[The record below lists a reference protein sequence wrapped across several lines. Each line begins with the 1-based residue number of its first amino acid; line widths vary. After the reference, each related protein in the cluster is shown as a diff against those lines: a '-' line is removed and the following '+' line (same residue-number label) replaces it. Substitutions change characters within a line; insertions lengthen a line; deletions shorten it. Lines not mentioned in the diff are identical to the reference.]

1 MQNRS
6 LSCVP
11 YAKVSPMNLDLTRL
25 REALKNCTCRLP
37 ALPPSAQAFL
47 GCELLREEARAQ
59 LWIADSLQGLEKLF
73 DSFRTLCPQANLF
86 TLPPFDAKDM
96 ETQSE
101 RLKTLSFLQRD
112 GGVAS
117 SFVLITTFQTLDEK
131 FPMIGN
137 ALLLNRG
144 EQISP
149 DELFQ
154 TLEKQAYTLDVEI
167 YEKGFAARRG
177 GIIDVWPP
185 TSELPVRIEFFGDEI
200 DSLRTFEPDTQRSVE
215 KIEQVEIFPLN
226 AKGDAALAEL
236 LPDNV
241 LKIIVGQASL
251 YTESLCSTRSR
262 IREARPT
269 NIIEIGEVTTDVID
283 IDLGF
288 YETNL
293 KPVGGLHRPEAAE
306 QQRKAFFHT
315 LKGMVSNEWKI
326 DIYMETPG
334 AAERL
339 REAYLGRDGSP
350 SRPRSARRADPTINL
365 HVGLLHGSFISK
377 HRKHIVITEADIY
390 GYQPKTAHVRRG
402 EKTAKSTGVRVAEW
416 TDIQPGELVVHV
428 DHGIGK
434 YMGLMEMEMA
444 GRRQEMLLIEYAEGA
459 RIYLPT
465 GQAHLLTR
473 YVGMGNSAPA
483 LHHLKGQRWQNER
496 ASAQSAIEDLAAT
509 LLETQ
514 AARALKKGRACGSDT
529 HWQSEFENSFPY
541 METPDQLTAI
551 KAVKA
556 DLESAQPMDRLICGD
571 AGYGKTEVAMRAAF
585 KMVMEG
591 RQVALLVPTTI
602 LAQQHF
608 DTFTE
613 RMAAFPMRVEMLS
626 RFRTRHEQNETIQ
639 RLREGET
646 QIVIGTHRL
655 VSKDVQFKDLGLVI
669 IDEEQRFGV
678 RAKEHL
684 KQLRKQVDV
693 ITLSATPIPRTLYM
707 SLTGARDMSTIQTP
721 PQERQPVETI
731 VLEYHDDIVRE
742 AIRHELARDGQ
753 VFYLHNRVQT
763 IGKIEAKVKELV
775 PEARVEYAHGQMSE
789 RELSEVMHRFVR
801 GLFDVLICTTIVE
814 SGVDIPRVNTILIDR
829 ADRFGLADLYQLR
842 GRVGRARHKAY
853 AFLLLPPGG
862 SLSDDS
868 RKRIEALK
876 RYTGHGTGF
885 RIAMRD
891 LEIRGAGNLL
901 GAQQSGHIAA
911 IGFDLYC
918 QLLKRSVAKLQ
929 GKKVPPIIDASV
941 DLDFLNRSP
950 SSPKAGR
957 MPAVRIAGSLPAQD
971 GENSAFIP
979 YSYVDDENLRVK
991 LYGRIASLAT
1001 ESEVREL
1008 KKEFAD
1014 RFGALPVAV
1023 KNLFEIARIRI
1034 AAAQVG
1040 VQSVRVSEERIILMR
1055 NGEAIMPE
1063 SRYPRLKARTTS
1075 TRLNEILE
1083 LIKKLNS

>member
-6 LSCVP
+6 PHLAPHGKFTAMSF
-11 YAKVSPMNLDLTRL
+11 DLTTL
-25 REALKNCTCRLP
+25 HTALGKGECRLP

-47 GCELLREEARAQ
+47 GCELLRQESRPQ
-59 LWIADSLQGLEKLF
+59 LWIVDHLQTLEKLV
-73 DSFRTLCPQANLF
+73 DSFRTLCPQAALL
-86 TLPPFDAKDM
+86 TLPPFDDKDM
-96 ETQSE
+96 EAQSA
-101 RLKTLSFLQRD
+101 RLKTLAFLQRKPKD
-112 GGVAS
+112 ARN
-117 SFVLITTFQTLDEK
+117 FCLITTFQSLEEK
-131 FPMIGN
+131 LPNIGN
-137 ALLLNRG
+137 ALVLKCGASVN
-144 EQISP
+144 P
-149 DELFQ
+149 DKLFQ
-154 TLEKQAYTLDVEI
+154 TLEKKGYTLDAEI

-185 TSELPVRIEFFGDEI
+185 TSEFPVRIEFFGDEI
-200 DSLRTFEPDTQRSVE
+200 ESLRTFDPDTQRSVE
-215 KIEQVEIFPLN
+215 KIEGAEIFPLN
-226 AKGDAALAEL
+226 AKGNTTLAEL
-236 LPDNV
+236 LPENT
-241 LKIIVGQASL
+241 LRI
-251 YTESLCSTRSR
+251 CSGVEDQCD
-262 IREARPT
+262 IQ
-269 NIIEIGEVTTDVID
+269 IGCVTSDVID

-293 KPVGGLHRPEAAE
+293 KPVSGLHRPEAAE
-306 QQRKAFFHT
+306 QQRKIFFKT
-315 LKGMVSNEWKI
+315 LEKMISEGWTLDV
-326 DIYMETPG
+326 YMETQG
-334 AAERL
+334 SLDRL
-339 REAYLGRDGSP
+339 REAYSTT
-350 SRPRSARRADPTINL
+350 ANL
-365 HVGLLHGSFISK
+365 HVGLLHGSFIGK
-377 HRKHIVITEADIY
+377 EQKRIVITEADIY

-402 EKTAKSTGVRVAEW
+402 EKAIKATGTRIAEW

-434 YMGLMEMEMA
+434 YMGLVEMEMS
-444 GRRQEMLLIEYAEGA
+444 GRRQEMLLIEYADSA
-459 RIYLPT
+459 RIYLPIS
-465 GQAHLLTR
+465 QAHLLTR
-473 YVGMGNSAPA
+473 YVGMGNAAPA
-483 LHHLKGQRWQNER
+483 LHSLKGHRWQNER
-496 ASAQSAIEDLAAT
+496 ASAQSAIEDLAAK

-514 AARALKKGRACGSDT
+514 AARELKKGRACGPDT
-529 HWQSEFENSFPY
+529 HWQQEFENSFPY

-556 DLESAQPMDRLICGD
+556 DLESPLPMDRLICGD

-613 RMAAFPMRVEMLS
+613 RMAAFPVRVEMLS
-626 RFRTRHEQNETIQ
+626 RFRTHHEQNQTIQ
-639 RLREGET
+639 RLREGEVH
-646 QIVIGTHRL
+646 IVIGTHRL
-655 VSKDVQFKDLGLVI
+655 VSSDVQFKDLGLVI

-678 RAKEHL
+678 RTKEHL
-684 KQLRKQVDV
+684 KQLRQQVDV
-693 ITLSATPIPRTLYM
+693 LTLSATPIPRTLYM
-707 SLTGARDMSTIQTP
+707 SLTGSRDMSTIQTP
-721 PQERQPVETI
+721 PQERQPIETI

-763 IGKIEAKVKELV
+763 IGKIAAKIKKLV
-775 PEARVEYAHGQMSE
+775 PEARIEFAHGQMHE
-789 RELSEVMHRFVR
+789 QELSEVMHRFVR

-814 SGVDIPRVNTILIDR
+814 SGVDIPRVNTILIDH

-868 RKRIEALK
+868 RKRIESLK

-941 DLDFLNRSP
+941 DLDFLDRSP
-950 SSPKAGR
+950 SLGTADN
-957 MPAVRIAGSLPAQD
+957 A
-971 GENSAFIP
+971 AFIP
-979 YSYVDDENLRVK
+979 YSYVDDENMRVK
-991 LYGRIASLAT
+991 LYGRLASLAT

-1008 KKEFAD
+1008 TKEFAD

-1034 AAAQVG
+1034 AAAQAG
-1040 VQSVRVSEERIILMR
+1040 VQSVRASEGRLIVIR
-1055 NGEAIMPE
+1055 NGEAIMPDG
-1063 SRYPRLKARTTS
+1063 RYPRLKARTAAA
-1075 TRLNEILE
+1075 RLKEILV
-1083 LIKKLNS
+1083 LIKRMKS

>member
-1 MQNRS
+1 MD
-6 LSCVP
+6 
-11 YAKVSPMNLDLTRL
+11 LDLTAL
-25 REALKNCTCRLP
+25 REALKSGTCKLP

-47 GCELLREEARAQ
+47 GCHLPQPQ
-59 LWIADSLQGLEKLF
+59 LWVVDHSRTLGKLADCFRTFSGSRKKNILIFQGLKN
-73 DSFRTLCPQANLF
+73 Q
-86 TLPPFDAKDM
+86 DM
-96 ETQSE
+96 ELVGES
-101 RLKTLSFLQRD
+101 LKTLQHLQNRSAEPFILLT
-112 GGVAS
+112 V
-117 SFVLITTFQTLDEK
+117 FQCLEEK
-131 FPMIGN
+131 FPNIGS
-137 ALLLNRG
+137 ALVLKRG
-144 EQISP
+144 EKINP
-149 DELFQ
+149 DELFK
-154 TLEKQAYTLDVEI
+154 TLENQGYTLDVEI

-177 GIIDVWPP
+177 GIIDVWSP
-185 TSELPVRIEFFGDEI
+185 TCDLPVRVEFFGNEI

-226 AKGDAALAEL
+226 AKGNITLAEL
-236 LPDNV
+236 LPDDV

-269 NIIEIGEVTTDVID
+269 NIIEIGCVTSDVVD

-293 KPVGGLHRPEAAE
+293 KPVTELHRPEAAE
-306 QQRKAFFHT
+306 QQRKHFFQS
-315 LKGMVSNEWKI
+315 LEKMISNHWKV
-326 DIYMETPG
+326 DIYLETPG
-334 AAERL
+334 ALQRL
-339 REAYLGRDGSP
+339 KEAYQTT
-350 SRPRSARRADPTINL
+350 ANL
-365 HVGLLHGSFISK
+365 HVGLLHGSFICK
-377 HRKHIVITEADIY
+377 EQKHIVITEADIY

-402 EKTAKSTGVRVAEW
+402 EKSAKAVGTRVAEW

-434 YMGLMEMEMA
+434 YMGLVEMEMS
-444 GRRQEMLLIEYAEGA
+444 GRRQEMLLVEYAESA

-496 ASAQSAIEDLAAT
+496 ASAQSAIEDLAAK

-514 AARALKKGRACGSDT
+514 AARALKKGQACGLDT
-529 HWQSEFENSFPY
+529 HWQNEFENSFPY

-591 RQVALLVPTTI
+591 RQVAVLVPTTI

-613 RMAAFPMRVEMLS
+613 RMAAFPVVVEMLS
-626 RFRTRHEQNETIQ
+626 RFRTHHEQNVTIQ
-639 RLREGET
+639 RLREGSAH
-646 QIVIGTHRL
+646 IVIGTHRL
-655 VSKDVQFKDLGLVI
+655 VSSDVQFKDLGLVI

-684 KQLRKQVDV
+684 KQLRQQVDV
-693 ITLSATPIPRTLYM
+693 LTLSATPIPRTLYM
-707 SLTGARDMSTIQTP
+707 SLTGSRDMSTIQTP
-721 PQERQPVETI
+721 PQERQPIETI

-742 AIRHELARDGQ
+742 AILHELARDGQ

-763 IGKIEAKVKELV
+763 IGKIAAKVKKLV
-775 PEARVEYAHGQMSE
+775 PEARVEFAHGQMSE
-789 RELSEVMHRFVR
+789 KELSEVMHRFVR
-801 GLFDVLICTTIVE
+801 GEFNVLICTTIVE
-814 SGVDIPRVNTILIDR
+814 SGVDIPRVNTILIDH

-941 DLDFLNRSP
+941 DLDFLDRSP
-950 SSPKAGR
+950 SLGTADN
-957 MPAVRIAGSLPAQD
+957 A
-971 GENSAFIP
+971 AFIP
-979 YSYVDDENLRVK
+979 YSYVDDENMRVK
-991 LYGRIASLAT
+991 LYGQIASLAT

-1014 RFGALPVAV
+1014 RFGKLPTAV

-1040 VQSVRVSEERIILMR
+1040 VQSVRISEERIILMR
-1055 NGEAIMPE
+1055 NGGAVMPDG
-1063 SRYPRLKARTTS
+1063 RYPRLKARTATS
-1075 TRLNEILE
+1075 RLNEILT
-1083 LIKKLNS
+1083 LLKTLKT

>member
-1 MQNRS
+1 
-6 LSCVP
+6 
-11 YAKVSPMNLDLTRL
+11 MNLDLTRL
-25 REALKNCTCRLP
+25 RAALEKEVCRLP

-47 GCELLREEARAQ
+47 GCELLREEPRAQ
-59 LWIADSLQGLEKLF
+59 LWIADGFQGLEKLA
-73 DSFRTLCPQANLF
+73 DSFRTLCPRTVLL
-86 TLPPFDAKDM
+86 TLPPFDGKDM
-96 ETQSE
+96 EMQSE
-101 RLKTLSFLQRD
+101 RLKTLAFLQSKKKR
-112 GGVAS
+112 AET
-117 SFVLITTFQTLDEK
+117 FCLITTFQTLKEK
-131 FPMIGN
+131 LPTLGN
-137 ALLLNRG
+137 VLTLKCGSTAN
-144 EQISP
+144 P

-154 TLEKQAYTLDVEI
+154 TLEKQGYTLDVEI

-185 TSELPVRIEFFGDEI
+185 TAPLPVRIEFFGNEI
-200 DSLRTFEPDTQRSVE
+200 ESLRTFDPDTQRSVE
-215 KIEQVEIFPLN
+215 KIDAVEIFPLN
-226 AKGDAALAEL
+226 AKGDATLAEL
-236 LPDNV
+236 LPETTLRIYSNV
-241 LKIIVGQASL
+241 EAASL
-251 YTESLCSTRSR
+251 PLMQRL
-262 IREARPT
+262 EAAAT
-269 NIIEIGEVTTDVID
+269 IQIGCITSDVLD

-293 KPVGGLHRPEAAE
+293 KPVSELHRPDMAE
-306 QQRKAFFHT
+306 QQRKTFFQT
-315 LKGMVSNEWKI
+315 LEKMVSDDWKI

-339 REAYLGRDGSP
+339 REAYLPPATCHLPLR
-350 SRPRSARRADPTINL
+350 L

-377 HRKHIVITEADIY
+377 LRKHIVITEADIY

-402 EKTAKSTGVRVAEW
+402 EKAAKSAGIRVAEW

-444 GRRQEMLLIEYAEGA
+444 GRRQEMLLIEYAESA

-465 GQAHLLTR
+465 SQAHLLTR

-514 AARALKKGRACGSDT
+514 AARALKKGRACGADT

-556 DLESAQPMDRLICGD
+556 DLESPQPMDRLICGD

-613 RMAAFPMRVEMLS
+613 RVAAFPVRVEMLS

-655 VSKDVQFKDLGLVI
+655 VSSDVQFKDLGLVI

-693 ITLSATPIPRTLYM
+693 MTLSATPIPRTLYM

-891 LEIRGAGNLL
+891 LKIRGAGNLL

-929 GKKVPPIIDASV
+929 GKKVPPIIDASI
-941 DLDFLNRSP
+941 DLDFLDRSP
-950 SSPKAGR
+950 AG
-957 MPAVRIAGSLPAQD
+957 GLT
-971 GENSAFIP
+971 ENSAFIP
-979 YSYVDDENLRVK
+979 YNYVDDENLRVK

-1001 ESEVREL
+1001 EGEVREL

-1014 RFGALPVAV
+1014 RFGALPAAV

-1034 AAAQVG
+1034 AAAQGG

-1063 SRYPRLKARTTS
+1063 GRYPRLKARTTAS
-1075 TRLNEILE
+1075 RLKELLE
-1083 LIKKLNS
+1083 LIRKMHS

>member
-1 MQNRS
+1 MDFDIT
-6 LSCVP
+6 
-11 YAKVSPMNLDLTRL
+11 AL
-25 REALKNCTCRLP
+25 REALKSGTCKLP
-37 ALPPSAQAFL
+37 SLPPSAQAFL
-47 GCELLREEARAQ
+47 GCRLSQSQ
-59 LWIADSLQGLEKLF
+59 LWIADSFHPSEAREAPHTRGNDRRERQTLEKLADSFRVFSKVWKKQILVFQGLE
-73 DSFRTLCPQANLF
+73 TG
-86 TLPPFDAKDM
+86 DM
-96 ETQSE
+96 EITGES
-101 RLKTLSFLQRD
+101 LKALQFLQNNSD
-112 GGVAS
+112 KP
-117 SFVLITTFQTLDEK
+117 FVLLTLKDAATQLL
-131 FPMIGN
+131 PNIGSP
-137 ALLLNRG
+137 LMLKRG
-144 EQISP
+144 DAVNP

-154 TLEKQAYTLDVEI
+154 TLEKQGYTLDVEI

-177 GIIDVWPP
+177 GIIDIWPP
-185 TSELPVRIEFFGDEI
+185 SSELPVRIEFFGNEI
-200 DSLRTFEPDTQRSVE
+200 DSLRTFETDTQRSVE

-226 AKGDAALAEL
+226 AKGNLTLSEL
-236 LPDNV
+236 LPENILRIFSNV
-241 LKIIVGQASL
+241 EAASL
-251 YTESLCSTRSR
+251 PLLQRQDAAAT
-262 IREARPT
+262 IQ
-269 NIIEIGEVTTDVID
+269 IGCVTTDAID
-283 IDLGF
+283 ISLSA

-293 KPVGGLHRPEAAE
+293 KPVSELHRPEAAE
-306 QQRKAFFHT
+306 RQRKLFFQT
-315 LKGMVSNEWKI
+315 LEKMASDEWQI

-334 AAERL
+334 SAERL
-339 REAYLGRDGSP
+339 REAYFPKAQSLKSKV
-350 SRPRSARRADPTINL
+350 SL
-365 HVGLLHGSFISK
+365 HIGLLHGSFISK
-377 HRKHIVITEADIY
+377 HRKHLVITEADIY
-390 GYQPKTAHVRRG
+390 GYQPKTAHMRRG
-402 EKTAKSTGVRVAEW
+402 EKSAKTAGTRVAEW

-434 YMGLMEMEMA
+434 YMGLVEMEMS
-444 GRRQEMLLIEYAEGA
+444 GRRQEMLLIEYADEA

-465 GQAHLLTR
+465 SQAHLLTR
-473 YVGMGNSAPA
+473 YVGMGNAAPA
-483 LHHLKGQRWQNER
+483 LHSLKGHRWQNDR
-496 ASAQSAIEDLAAT
+496 ASAQSAIEDLAAK

-514 AARALKKGRACGSDT
+514 AARELKKGRACEPDT
-529 HWQSEFENSFPY
+529 HWQQEFENSFPY

-556 DLESAQPMDRLICGD
+556 DLESPLPMDRLICGD

-608 DTFTE
+608 DTFSE
-613 RMAAFPMRVEMLS
+613 RMAAFPVCVEMLS
-626 RFRTRHEQNETIQ
+626 RFRTHHEQNETIQ
-639 RLREGET
+639 RLREGEVH
-646 QIVIGTHRL
+646 IVIGTHRL

-684 KQLRKQVDV
+684 KQLRKEVDV
-693 ITLSATPIPRTLYM
+693 LTLSATPIPRTLYM

-731 VLEYHDDIVRE
+731 VLEYHDEIISE
-742 AIRHELARDGQ
+742 AIRHELARGGQ

-763 IGKIEAKVKELV
+763 IGNIEKNVRALV

-789 RELSEVMHRFVR
+789 QELSEVMHRFVR

-814 SGVDIPRVNTILIDR
+814 SGVDIPNCNTIIIDR

-842 GRVGRARHKAY
+842 GRVGRAQKKAY

-862 SLSDDS
+862 VLTDDS

-876 RYTGHGTGF
+876 KYTGHGTGF

-918 QLLKRSVAKLQ
+918 QLLKRSVARLQ
-929 GKKVPPIIDASV
+929 GKKVPPLIDAAV
-941 DLDFLNRSP
+941 ELDFLDRSP
-950 SSPKAGR
+950 AHG
-957 MPAVRIAGSLPAQD
+957 AT
-971 GENSAFIP
+971 ENAAFIP
-979 YSYVDDENLRVK
+979 YSYVDEENLRVK
-991 LYGRIASLAT
+991 LYGRISSLAT

-1014 RFGALPVAV
+1014 RFGKLPVAV

-1040 VQSVRVSEERIILMR
+1040 VQSIRASEGRLIMLR
-1055 NGEAIMPE
+1055 NGEAIMPGG
-1063 SRYPRLKARTTS
+1063 RYPRLKARTTA
-1075 TRLNEILE
+1075 TRLKEILE
-1083 LIKKLNS
+1083 LLKGIQRS

>member
-1 MQNRS
+1 MQNCS
-6 LSCVP
+6 LAHVP
-11 YAKVSPMNLDLTRL
+11 YAKVSLMDLDLTRL
-25 REALKNCTCRLP
+25 REALKNGTCRLP

-47 GCELLREEARAQ
+47 GCELLDEKHAAQ
-59 LWIADSLQGLEKLF
+59 LWVADHLQTLEKLA
-73 DSFRTLCPQANLF
+73 DSFRTLCPQATLL
-86 TLPPFDAKDM
+86 TLPPFDSKDM
-96 ETQSE
+96 GAQSE
-101 RLKTLSFLQRD
+101 RWKTLSFLSGRN
-112 GGVAS
+112 GSPSRPSIFIV
-117 SFVLITTFQTLDEK
+117 ITTFQTLGEK
-131 FPMIGN
+131 LPRIGN
-137 ALLLNRG
+137 ALVLKRRKN
-144 EQISP
+144 ISP
-149 DELFQ
+149 DELFK
-154 TLEKQAYTLDVEI
+154 TLEKQGYTLDVEI

-185 TSELPVRIEFFGDEI
+185 TALLPVRIEFSGDEI
-200 DSLRTFEPDTQRSVE
+200 ESLRTFDPDTQCSVE
-215 KIEQVEIFPLN
+215 KIDQVEIFPLN
-226 AKGDAALAEL
+226 AKGDTHLAEL
-236 LPDNV
+236 LPGNTICIFSNV
-241 LKIIVGQASL
+241 EAASCHWPARL
-251 YTESLCSTRSR
+251 
-262 IREARPT
+262 EATPT
-269 NIIEIGEVTTDVID
+269 LNIGCITSDVLD

-306 QQRKAFFHT
+306 QQRKLFFQT
-315 LKGMVSNEWKI
+315 LEKMVSNGWKI
-326 DIYMETPG
+326 DIYMETSG

-339 REAYLGRDGSP
+339 REAYLGRDSSP
-350 SRPRSARRADPTINL
+350 SCPRRSRRDRPTIEL
-365 HVGLLHGSFISK
+365 HVGLLHGSFHSK
-377 HRKHIVITEADIY
+377 QQKHIVITEADIY
-390 GYQPKTAHVRRG
+390 GYQPKTTHVRRG
-402 EKTAKSTGVRVAEW
+402 ERAAKSAGVRVAEW

-444 GRRQEMLLIEYAEGA
+444 GRRQEMLLIEYAEDA

-483 LHHLKGQRWQNER
+483 LHHLKGRRWQNER
-496 ASAQSAIEDLAAT
+496 AAALTAIEDLAAA

-514 AARALKKGRACGSDT
+514 ATRALKKGLPCGADT

-556 DLESAQPMDRLICGD
+556 DLESPQPMDRLICGD

-613 RMAAFPMRVEMLS
+613 RMAAFPVRVEMLS
-626 RFRTRHEQNETIQ
+626 RFRTRQEQNETIR

-655 VSKDVQFKDLGLVI
+655 VSSDVQFKDLGLVI

-693 ITLSATPIPRTLYM
+693 MTLSATPIPRTLYM

-742 AIRHELARDGQ
+742 AIRHELAREGQ

-763 IGKIEAKVKELV
+763 IGKVEAKVKGLV

-941 DLDFLNRSP
+941 DLDFLDRSP
-950 SSPKAGR
+950 AG
-957 MPAVRIAGSLPAQD
+957 GLT
-971 GENSAFIP
+971 ENAAFIP
-979 YSYVDDENLRVK
+979 YNYVDDENLRVK

-1001 ESEVREL
+1001 EGEVREL

-1014 RFGALPVAV
+1014 RFGKLPTAV

-1034 AAAQVG
+1034 AAAQNG

-1063 SRYPRLKARTTS
+1063 GRYPRLKARTIAS
-1075 TRLNEILE
+1075 QLKEILE

>member
-1 MQNRS
+1 ME
-6 LSCVP
+6 
-11 YAKVSPMNLDLTRL
+11 LDLTAVRN
-25 REALKNCTCRLP
+25 ALKSGTCKLP
-37 ALPPSAQAFL
+37 SLPPSAQAFL
-47 GCELLREEARAQ
+47 GCQLSQSQ
-59 LWIADSLQGLEKLF
+59 LWIVDHFQSLEKMADSFRVFSKHWKKQILIFQGLEN
-73 DSFRTLCPQANLF
+73 QG
-86 TLPPFDAKDM
+86 M
-96 ETQSE
+96 ELVGES
-101 RLKTLSFLQRD
+101 LKTLQFLQNHPNEP
-112 GGVAS
+112 
-117 SFVLITTFQTLDEK
+117 FILLTLFQCLEK
-131 FPMIGN
+131 KVPDIGK
-137 ALLLNRG
+137 ALLLKTG
-144 EQISP
+144 SECPP
-149 DELFQ
+149 DHFFQ
-154 TLEKQAYTLDVEI
+154 SLGKMGYTLDVEI

-185 TSELPVRIEFFGDEI
+185 TSALPVRIEFSGDEI
-200 DSLRTFEPDTQRSVE
+200 DSLRTFETDTQRSVE
-215 KIEQVEIFPLN
+215 KIESVEIFPLN
-226 AKGDAALAEL
+226 ATGDITLAEL
-236 LPDNV
+236 LPENT
-241 LKIIVGQASL
+241 LRI
-251 YTESLCSTRSR
+251 CSGV
-262 IREARPT
+262 EAACD
-269 NIIEIGEVTTDVID
+269 IQIGCVTSDVID

-293 KPVGGLHRPEAAE
+293 KPVSELHRPDMAE
-306 QQRKAFFHT
+306 QQRNLFFQT
-315 LKGMVSNEWKI
+315 LKKMTGDGWRV

-339 REAYLGRDGSP
+339 REAYLPEVRKQGAGIR
-350 SRPRSARRADPTINL
+350 IL
-365 HVGLLHGSFISK
+365 IGLLHGSFISK
-377 HRKHIVITEADIY
+377 QQKHIVITEADIY
-390 GYQPKTAHVRRG
+390 GYQPKTEHVRRG
-402 EKTAKSTGVRVAEW
+402 EKISKAAGVRIAEW
-416 TDIQPGELVVHV
+416 TDIQPGELVVHA

-434 YMGLMEMEMA
+434 YMGLVEMEMA
-444 GRRQEMLLIEYAEGA
+444 GRRQEMLLIEYADSA

-465 GQAHLLTR
+465 SQAHLLTR
-473 YVGMGNSAPA
+473 YVGMGNASPA
-483 LHHLKGQRWQNER
+483 LHSLKGHRWQNER
-496 ASAQSAIEDLAAT
+496 ASAQSAIEDLAAK

-514 AARALKKGRACGSDT
+514 AARALKKGRACGPDT

-541 METPDQLTAI
+541 METPDQLSAI

-556 DLESAQPMDRLICGD
+556 DLESPLPMDRLICGD

-613 RMAAFPMRVEMLS
+613 RMAAFPVRVEMLS
-626 RFRTRHEQNETIQ
+626 RFRTHHEQNQTIQ
-639 RLREGET
+639 RLRGGEAH
-646 QIVIGTHRL
+646 IVIGTHRL

-693 ITLSATPIPRTLYM
+693 LTLSATPIPRTLYM

-731 VLEYHDDIVRE
+731 VLEYHDEIITE

-763 IGKIEAKVKELV
+763 IGKVAANVGKLV
-775 PEARVEYAHGQMSE
+775 PEARIEYAHGQMGE
-789 RELSEVMHRFVR
+789 KELSDVMHRFVR

-814 SGVDIPRVNTILIDR
+814 SGVDIPRVNTIIIDH

-842 GRVGRARHKAY
+842 GRVGRARQKAY
-853 AFLLLPPGG
+853 AFLLLPSGG
-862 SLSDDS
+862 VLTDDS

-918 QLLKRSVAKLQ
+918 QLLKRSISKLQ
-929 GKKVPPIIDASV
+929 GKKVPPIIDAAV

-950 SSPKAGR
+950 SAQGEGTRPTACGDSVGRVPSP
-957 MPAVRIAGSLPAQD
+957 
-971 GENSAFIP
+971 GESGAYIP
-979 YSYVDDENLRVK
+979 YGYIDDENLRVK
-991 LYGRIASLAT
+991 LYGRIAALAT
-1001 ESEVREL
+1001 ETEVRAL

-1014 RFGALPVAV
+1014 RFGKLPPAV
-1023 KNLFEIARIRI
+1023 KNLFEIARMRI
-1034 AAAQVG
+1034 AAAQAG
-1040 VQSVRVSEERIILMR
+1040 VQSVRVSEERIILMC
-1055 NGEAIMPE
+1055 NGSAVMPE
-1063 SRYPRLKARTTS
+1063 GRYPRLRARTTAN
-1075 TRLNEILE
+1075 RLKEILQ
-1083 LIKKLNS
+1083 LIKGLKS

>member
-1 MQNRS
+1 M
-6 LSCVP
+6 LS
-11 YAKVSPMNLDLTRL
+11 
-25 REALKNCTCRLP
+25 
-37 ALPPSAQAFL
+37 LPPSAQAFL
-47 GCELLREEARAQ
+47 GCELLREEPRAQ
-59 LWIADSLQGLEKLF
+59 LWIADSSQTLEKLA
-73 DSFRTLCPQANLF
+73 DSFRTLCPETVLL
-86 TLPPFDAKDM
+86 TLPPLDEKDM

-101 RLKTLSFLQRD
+101 RLKTLSFLKS
-112 GGVAS
+112 GSGTAV
-117 SFVLITTFQTLDEK
+117 FILITVFQCLDEK
-131 FPMIGN
+131 LPNIGN
-137 ALLLNRG
+137 ALILKRG
-144 EQISP
+144 GQLHPAEF
-149 DELFQ
+149 FQ
-154 TLEKQAYTLDVEI
+154 NLEKQGYTLAAEV

-185 TSELPVRIEFFGDEI
+185 TAPLPVRIEFFGDEI
-200 DSLRTFEPDTQRSVE
+200 ESLRTFETDTQRSVE
-215 KIEQVEIFPLN
+215 RIEQVEIFPLN
-226 AKGDAALAEL
+226 AKGNIKLAEL
-236 LPDNV
+236 LPENTLKIFSGCEAPDEAGVIKIGELTTNV
-241 LKIIVGQASL
+241 LPV
-251 YTESLCSTRSR
+251 
-262 IREARPT
+262 
-269 NIIEIGEVTTDVID
+269 
-283 IDLGF
+283 DLGF

-293 KPVGGLHRPEAAE
+293 KPVSELHRPEAAE
-306 QQRKAFFHT
+306 QQRQLFFTT
-315 LKGMVSNEWKI
+315 LEKMAAEGWLI

-334 AAERL
+334 ATERL
-339 REAYLGRDGSP
+339 KEAYLSGVRDQDSGI
-350 SRPRSARRADPTINL
+350 RI
-365 HVGLLHGSFISK
+365 HVGLLHGSFVSK
-377 HRKHIVITEADIY
+377 QRRHLVITEADIY

-402 EKTAKSTGVRVAEW
+402 ENVVKTAGVRVAEW

-496 ASAQSAIEDLAAT
+496 ISAQAAIEDLAAT

-514 AARALKKGRACGSDT
+514 AARALKKGRACGPDT

-551 KAVKA
+551 KAVNA
-556 DLESAQPMDRLICGD
+556 DLESPRPMDRLICGD

-591 RQVALLVPTTI
+591 RQVAVLVPTTI

-613 RMAAFPMRVEMLS
+613 RMAAFPVVVEMLS
-626 RFRTRHEQNETIQ
+626 RFRTRYEQNETIRQ
-639 RLREGET
+639 LREGAAH
-646 QIVIGTHRL
+646 IVIGTHRL
-655 VSKDVQFKDLGLVI
+655 VSGDVQFKDLGLVI

-684 KQLRKQVDV
+684 KQLRQQVDV
-693 ITLSATPIPRTLYM
+693 LTLSATPIPRTLYM
-707 SLTGARDMSTIQTP
+707 SLTGSRDMSTIQTP
-721 PQERQPVETI
+721 PQERQPIETV
-731 VLEYHDDIVRE
+731 VLEYHDEIVTE

-763 IGKIEAKVKELV
+763 IGKVAAKVKKLT
-775 PEARVEYAHGQMSE
+775 PEARVEFAHGQMSE
-789 RELSEVMHRFVR
+789 HELSEVMHRFVR
-801 GLFDVLICTTIVE
+801 GEFDVLICTTIVE
-814 SGVDIPRVNTILIDR
+814 SGVDIPRVNTIIIDH

-853 AFLLLPPGG
+853 AFLLLPRGG

-868 RKRIEALK
+868 RRRIEALK

-929 GKKVPPIIDASV
+929 GKKVPPIIDAAV
-941 DLDFLNRSP
+941 DLDFLDRSP
-950 SSPKAGR
+950 
-957 MPAVRIAGSLPAQD
+957 AVGLA
-971 GENSAFIP
+971 ENAAFIP
-979 YSYVDDENLRVK
+979 YSYVDDENMRVK
-991 LYGRIASLAT
+991 LYGRISSLAT

-1014 RFGALPVAV
+1014 RFGTLPAAV
-1023 KNLFEIARIRI
+1023 NNLFEISRIRI

-1040 VQSVRVSEERIILMR
+1040 VQSIRASEGRLIILR
-1055 NGEAIMPE
+1055 NNEAVMPDG
-1063 SRYPRLKARTTS
+1063 RYPRLQARTTS
-1075 TRLNEILE
+1075 TRLKEILA
-1083 LIKKLNS
+1083 LLKQLKS